1 MSLTT
6 YTQFVAEHQG
16 ACFWH
21 CDAGADDTGA
31 ALLDVLA
38 YATEEDLDAD
48 DDNSLAIAR
57 QTVIDDRDDPAPATI
72 AEILASS
79 NI

>member
-1 MSLTT
+1 MTT
-6 YTQFVAEHQG
+6 YTQFVAEHPG
-16 ACFWH
+16 SFFWH

-31 ALLDVLA
+31 ALLDVLV
-38 YATEEDLDAD
+38 YATEDDLDAD

-57 QTVIDDRDDPAPATI
+57 QTVIDDRDDHAPATI